1 MRSIY
6 IKILLWCFGSLAVC
20 IAAFGVVSS
29 YVFYQ
34 MVGKDSFFDRMNALQ
49 LEEASAVYESQGA
62 VGLAGH
68 LERVNAVLGGYRY
81 LTDAQGKDLV
91 TGEDRSALLARFHGR
106 WGEYQIHDNQNAVAL
121 ASGDGRYRLLVVA
134 ESPFQMRQYIPY
146 YIPILLLLAILCW
159 LLAWRIASPL
169 QSMVSTLDRFGRG
182 DLTARVSSH
191 RHDEIG
197 ELGAAFDRMA
207 ERIGAL
213 LTSERRLLQDV
224 SHELRS
230 PLARLSFAAE
240 LAGTAENR
248 TAAVIRLKK
257 EIQRLTDLVDGL
269 LQTMQV
275 DGEPHAIT
283 EEDVDLSSLLS
294 EIAEDC
300 RVEVEARGCRVV
312 LHGQTTTIQGERE
325 LLRRAVEN
333 IVRNAIRYSPQD
345 ATIDITFGA
354 DDHMAQISVK
364 DYGPGVPQDSLS
376 KIFEPFFRVDDSRN
390 RSTGGVGLGLAIAHR
405 SIISHDGRIWA
416 ENANPGLIVRV
427 ELPLLVFKT

>member
-1 MRSIY
+1 MKS
-6 IKILLWCFGSLAVC
+6 
-20 IAAFGVVSS
+20 
-29 YVFYQ
+29 
-34 MVGKDSFFDRMNALQ
+34 
-49 LEEASAVYESQGA
+49 
-62 VGLAGH
+62 
-68 LERVNAVLGGYRY
+68 
-81 LTDAQGKDLV
+81 
-91 TGEDRSALLARFHGR
+91 
-106 WGEYQIHDNQNAVAL
+106 
-121 ASGDGRYRLLVVA
+121 
-134 ESPFQMRQYIPY
+134 
-146 YIPILLLLAILCW
+146 
-159 LLAWRIASPL
+159 
-169 QSMVSTLDRFGRG
+169 
-182 DLTARVSSH
+182 
-191 RHDEIG
+191 G

-300 RVEVEARGCRVV
+300 KVEVEARGCHVV

-333 IVRNAIRYSPQD
+333 IVRNAIRYSPQG
-345 ATIDITFGA
+345 ATIDVTYGA
-354 DDHMAQISVK
+354 D
-364 DYGPGVPQDSLS
+364 
-376 KIFEPFFRVDDSRN
+376 
-390 RSTGGVGLGLAIAHR
+390 
-405 SIISHDGRIWA
+405 
-416 ENANPGLIVRV
+416 
-427 ELPLLVFKT
+427 